1 MTLLRRTTLTFVAA
15 MLPMGLLLISPLA
28 SNISPNRLI
37 EPREPAFE
45 NYLAQGAPTAAPA
58 QLKYANSVLGIEV
71 RSSHEKNVGRI
82 VDLLADKGGA
92 VEAAVIEF
100 GGFLGIGTR
109 KIAIAWSDLRFETE
123 GNQLIAI
130 LDIPRD
136 QLRAAPDYKPDRP
149 TIVTK
154 TIQPLMPSTEEPRT
168 ATHRRQTLCG
178 GSLRED
184 ATTIIIARFSI
195 ENRSLCLRRGGLFRC
210 PSRMAQAP
218 QAAAVSSRRERG
230 ALGSSRTPGAG
241 SNPTCVAISS
251 LEQ

>member
-1 MTLLRRTTLTFVAA
+1 MMLLRRAILIFLAA
-15 MLPMGLLLISPLA
+15 TAPAGLLALQPLA
-28 SNISPNRLI
+28 SDTFLAGAIK
-37 EPREPAFE
+37 PRDPAH
-45 NYLAQGAPTAAPA
+45 APG
-58 QLKYANSVLGIEV
+58 QLKPANSVLGIEV

-154 TIQPLMPSTEEPRT
+154 TIQPLMPSTEEPPYSDTQVPNAVRGKSP
-168 ATHRRQTLCG
+168 RRRNHNHDRPVL
-178 GSLRED
+178 D
-184 ATTIIIARFSI
+184 
-195 ENRSLCLRRGGLFRC
+195 
-210 PSRMAQAP
+210 
-218 QAAAVSSRRERG
+218 
-230 ALGSSRTPGAG
+230 
-241 SNPTCVAISS
+241 
-251 LEQ
+251 